1 MNAVEFTTEMTD
13 SGLLRIPAEA
23 AARLP
28 KAGRVRIIV
37 LTEDQAE
44 DGEWQRGAYA
54 QFLREDPPAD
64 AAYDSLR

>member
-1 MNAVEFTTEMTD
+1 MNAVEFITELTD
-13 SGLLRIPAEA
+13 SGLLRIPAEV

-44 DGEWQRGAYA
+44 DAEWRLGAYD
-54 QFLREDPPAD
+54 QFLRDDPPED
-64 AAYDSLR
+64 SVYDSMR